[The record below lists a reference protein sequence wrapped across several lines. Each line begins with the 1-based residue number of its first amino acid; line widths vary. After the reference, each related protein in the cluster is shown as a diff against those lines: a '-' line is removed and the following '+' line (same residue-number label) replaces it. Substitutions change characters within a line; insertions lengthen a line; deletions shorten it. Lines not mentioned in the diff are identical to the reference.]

1 MRSSK
6 PFVVLLLLFLTAC
19 REAPRKAEASVGPQP
34 IGVPVVTAAVADLP
48 SVYEAVGTVR
58 ARTSAAISSRIVG
71 AVSEVRVHT
80 GDTVTAGQLLVSIDS
95 RDLDVALRQAQ
106 AAREEA
112 IGARGEVDYAIASAQ
127 SNLELAQ
134 VTFRRISDLFQKTS
148 VSNQEYDEAIAR
160 LKAAQAAY
168 DMAIAR
174 RAQVSAKIQ
183 QASEAVSSAEVM
195 RGYAEI
201 RAPFAGTVIE
211 KPVDPGVMA
220 TLGTPLLTVEQNESL
235 RLEVSVE
242 ESFLASIRVG
252 EPVTVTIDSLDRT
265 LETRVSEISPLVD
278 PASRAFLVK
287 LDLPAIPHLHSGAFG
302 RAKFTRGARKALLVP
317 VSAVAEQ
324 GQLQSVM
331 VVEGGTARTRLVTVG
346 QKQGDKVEVLSGINS
361 GEQIVSPRPTT
372 LTDGARVEARP

>member
-6 PFVVLLLLFLTAC
+6 LLVVLLLFSLTAC
-19 REAPRKAEASVGPQP
+19 REATRKTEASVSPQL
-34 IGVPVVTAAVADLP
+34 IAVPVVTAAAVELP

-58 ARTSAAISSRIVG
+58 ARTSATIASRIMG
-71 AVSEVRVHT
+71 AVRDVKVHT
-80 GDTVTAGQLLVSIDS
+80 GDSVAAGQLLVSIDA
-95 RDLDVALRQAQ
+95 RDLDFALRQAQ

-112 IGARGEVDYAIASAQ
+112 RSAKGEVDHAIASAQ
-127 SNLELAQ
+127 ANLELAQ
-134 VTFRRISDLFQKTS
+134 ATFRRISDLFQKTS
-148 VSNQEYDEAIAR
+148 VSNQEYDEASAR

-168 DMAIAR
+168 DMAVAK

-201 RAPFAGTVIE
+201 HAPFAGTVIE

-220 TLGTPLLTVEQNESL
+220 IPGTPLLTVEQNGPL
-235 RLEVSVE
+235 RLEVPVE

-252 EPVTVTIDSLDRT
+252 QPVTVTIDSLDRT
-265 LETRVSEISPLVD
+265 LETRVSEINPLVD

-287 LDLPAIPHLHSGAFG
+287 IDLPTIPHLHSGAFG
-302 RAKFTRGARKALLVP
+302 RAKFSRGARKAVLVP

-324 GQLQSVM
+324 GQLQSVI
-331 VVEGGTARTRLVTVG
+331 VVEGGTARTRLVTLG
-346 QKQGDKVEVLSGINS
+346 QKQDDKVEVLSGLNA
-361 GEQIVSPRPTT
+361 GERIVSPRPGT
-372 LTDGARVEARP
+372 LADGAHVEARP